1 MLGPVLAGMLTVG
14 SIIWAADLYRRL
26 GFSFFPEQVFSA
38 TLGIAFAAVFILKPA
53 RGGDRLRVPWYDG
66 LLALISIATGAYVAI
81 RYPIMLDEL
90 FERKMDA
97 VIVGTVFVLFT
108 IEGLRRTVGAILVVV
123 VLFFVGFALL
133 GHLVPGDLQGH
144 RVPIERMLVYLGI
157 DTNSLLGIPMR
168 VVTTIV
174 VPFVLFGHLLSHSG
188 GSTFF
193 TDLSVA
199 VMGRKR
205 GGSAKISV
213 TASALFGS
221 ISGSAVSNVVST
233 GVITIPL
240 MRQGGYQRHTAGA
253 IEAVASTGGQLMPP
267 IMGAAAF
274 LMAEILAV
282 PYGDVVTA
290 ALIPAILYY
299 IALFIQIDLQAA
311 RDGIAR
317 VEESKIKPVLRVL
330 RDGWPFPFPF
340 VVIILALF
348 VFNYQPEVAALL
360 ASITV
365 VAAGLFVGYK
375 GERMKVRDMLPVL
388 RSTGVAVLDIFMI
401 AGAAGV
407 IIGVLNLSGLGFAL
421 TLALVK
427 VAQGN
432 LLLLL
437 LMAAGVC
444 IVLGMGMP
452 TLGVY
457 ILLATL
463 VAPALVE
470 VGVQPI
476 AAHLFVLYYGMMSLI
491 TPPVCIAAFSAAIL
505 AEAGAMKTGYEAC
518 RLGWSAY
525 IVPFIFVVS
534 PPLLMQGGI
543 VVVGQAFIS
552 AVAGVWLVSAGMV
565 GYFIRPMATIMRFAF
580 GVAGLVLLLPTSALG
595 FGTWVGLLGVA
606 LAAALIA
613 MEFFGHRLAQHN

>member
-1 MLGPVLAGMLTVG
+1 MFIAALA
-14 SIIWAADLYRRL
+14 SP
-26 GFSFFPEQVFSA
+26 FFPEQVFSA

-53 RGGDRLRVPWYDG
+53 AGGARHRVPWYDG
-66 LLALISIATGAYVAI
+66 MLALIAIVTGAYVAI
-81 RYPIMLDEL
+81 NYPTMLDVL
-90 FERKMDA
+90 FERNIDA
-97 VIVGTVFVLFT
+97 VVVGTVFVVLT
-108 IEGLRRTVGAILVVV
+108 VEGLRRTVGAILVVV
-123 VLFFVGFALL
+123 VLFFIAFALA
-133 GHLVPGDLQGH
+133 GHWVPGELQGH
-144 RVPIERMLVYLGI
+144 KVPVDRMLVYLGI

-174 VPFVLFGHLLSHSG
+174 VPFVLFGHLLAKSG
-188 GSTFF
+188 GSKFF

-199 VMGRKR
+199 VMGRR
-205 GGSAKISV
+205 RRGSAKISV

-282 PYGDVVTA
+282 PYSEVVIA
-290 ALIPAILYY
+290 ALIPAVLYY
-299 IALFIQIDLQAA
+299 VALFIQIDLQAA

-317 VEESKIKPVLRVL
+317 VAEDQIPSTIRVL
-330 RDGWPFPFPF
+330 RDGWPYILPF
-340 VVIILALF
+340 VVIFVALF
-348 VFNYQPEVAALL
+348 VFNYGPEMAALL
-360 ASITV
+360 ASAMVV
-365 VAAGLFVGYK
+365 VAGLLIGYK
-375 GERMKVRDMLPVL
+375 GERMSPRELVTVL
-388 RSTGVAVLDIFMI
+388 HSTGVAVLDIFMI
-401 AGAAGV
+401 AGAAGI

-421 TLALVK
+421 TLTLVK

-444 IVLGMGMP
+444 ILLGMGMP

-470 VGVQPI
+470 AGVQPI

-505 AEAGAMKTGYEAC
+505 AEAGAMKTGFEAC

-525 IVPFIFVVS
+525 IVPFLFVVA
-534 PPLLMQGGI
+534 PALMMQGGFMAAI
-543 VVVGQAFIS
+543 IFGGELVFDGTIGQNRDIAITDLIGSLLIMDLPDRAAAQAFHDQDP
-552 AVAGVWLVSAGMV
+552 
-565 GYFIRPMATIMRFAF
+565 YTT
-580 GVAGLVLLLPTSALG
+580 AGLFERV
-595 FGTWVGLLGVA
+595 
-606 LAAALIA
+606 II
-613 MEFFGHRLAQHN
+613 EEYNQHKPAP